1 MNGGL
6 LKSASRL
13 AILAAAG
20 LFMGGVAMP
29 SAKAADL
36 GGDCCADL
44 EERVAELEATTARKG
59 NRKMSLTITG
69 QVHRMIMWW
78 DDGQSRDTY
87 YGLDNTNSSSRFS
100 LLGEAKVTPNVKM
113 GFEIMIEIEAGG
125 TSSKVSQYDEDG
137 KTSNTSS
144 WAGVGANSMNQG
156 NNDAYFGD
164 ARRVAWWIEDKNL
177 GRVTVGRYE
186 SAGAITTID
195 LAGIGQAASP
205 SVSLTSGSFATR
217 GPNGEFYALIW
228 GRLGDPAANQGRT
241 ELLRY
246 DSPSLM
252 GFIFSASIAEAGD
265 YWGTMLR
272 YAGEFS
278 GFRVAAGIGYEKITD
293 RATSPGCINTGIS
306 ATPCVGQVP
315 GATSQLV
322 AGPADLFTPEPDVT
336 AWGAGLSVM
345 HVPSGLFAQGH
356 YMHVDYGDIGDGVSQ
371 YWSFGAAAANMA
383 PASQWLIQAGINK
396 NWFGIGNTA
405 LYGEYSANEDWAAGQ
420 GAGRTHSN
428 AAVPGATTV
437 SGVTSSDMRMWGL
450 GIVQQVDAA
459 ASTLYLTY
467 RHYSADVD
475 CSVACVSGSSSRS
488 LSVEDFQAVMGGAV
502 VKF

>member
-1 MNGGL
+1 
-6 LKSASRL
+6 L
-13 AILAAAG
+13 ALIAAAG
-20 LFMGGVAMP
+20 LFAGGVAMP

-59 NRKMSLTITG
+59 NRKMGLTITG
-69 QVHRMIMWW
+69 QVHRVILWW

-125 TSSKVSQYDEDG
+125 TSSKINQFDEDG
-137 KTSNTSS
+137 KVGTQIN
-144 WAGVGANSMNQG
+144 GVGAASFNA
-156 NNDAYFGD
+156 NNVDAYFGD

-177 GRVTVGRYE
+177 GRMTVGRYE

-195 LAGIGQAASP
+195 LAGIGQAASA
-205 SVSLTSGSFATR
+205 SMVLVNGGMLLR
-217 GPNGEFYALIW
+217 GPSGQYYAMN
-228 GRLGDPAANQGRT
+228 LGALTDPAANQGRT

-252 GFIFSASIAEAGD
+252 GFIASASIAEAGD
-265 YWGTMLR
+265 YWGVMLR

-278 GFRVAAGIGYEKITD
+278 GFRIAAGIGYEDVTD
-293 RATSPGCINTGIS
+293 RQTSAAANSVLGL
-306 ATPCVGQVP
+306 P
-315 GATSQLV
+315 GA
-322 AGPADLFTPEPDVT
+322 GPTDLFVPEPEVK

-356 YMHVDYGDIGDGVSQ
+356 YMAADFSCEGNSASVSQ
-371 YWSFGAAAANMA
+371 YWGQTTDCRKDAT
-383 PASQWLIQAGINK
+383 QWLIQAGIAK
-396 NWFGIGNTA
+396 NWFGLGNTA
-405 LYGEYSANEDWAAGQ
+405 IYGEWGTNDGWGAADTL
-420 GAGRTHSN
+420 AGRSFSN
-428 AAVPGATTV
+428 ATIPGSVAVA
-437 SGVTSSDMRMWGL
+437 GVVDTSMDVWGV

-459 ASTLYLTY
+459 ASTLYLVY
-467 RHYSADVD
+467 RHFSPEVTCAA
-475 CSVACVSGSSSRS
+475 ACVSGGGRG
-488 LSVEDFQAVMGGAV
+488 LDVEDQQFIMGGAV